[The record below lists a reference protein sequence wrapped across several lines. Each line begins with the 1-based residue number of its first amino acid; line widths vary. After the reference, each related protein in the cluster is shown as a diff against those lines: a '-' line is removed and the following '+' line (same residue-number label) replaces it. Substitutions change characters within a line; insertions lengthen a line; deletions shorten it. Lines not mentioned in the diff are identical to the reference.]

1 MPPPP
6 PPPWP
11 GPPQAAPPQTP
22 QREELSTSLRRP
34 PAPPWKKP
42 LILVGL
48 GLLALFLGLLVG
60 RSIFRSPEAPSFEKE
75 KSDTPEAP
83 PVEAAQ
89 ETVIDAPPAPSPTPA
104 ADTRGMDA
112 TAYELLPQLLGEWRL
127 DLGSRRNVR
136 VVFTNQEVS
145 RSKQSGFEVR
155 LYRCESDELPDR
167 FSLVQLPDGGNFLA
181 FHDDSGAT
189 RDVLENIESH
199 GRDLFSFTEAS
210 SNRRKYA
217 RREGGNAT
225 APTDLSDRGDG
236 REPTS
241 LPEPTW
247 PAPEPEPSA
256 PPEDPA
262 DEGTLSPADEQEIE
276 NLWRIAKAQRANKQ
290 WGPLKR
296 TIDSLLEIDPKHPA
310 ARKWRREADEKL
322 QDQNRDALDQVN
334 GLLTEFASAVESR
347 DMGELRGLWSGALDT
362 DTSQF
367 FTQLFRRY
375 SRLQVEA
382 SLVSIRV
389 DGKKTTGFEA
399 LVIIEGKDGRRRET
413 EEYRWRADLRNGRI
427 ASSFP

>member
-1 MPPPP
+1 ML
-6 PPPWP
+6 
-11 GPPQAAPPQTP
+11 A
-22 QREELSTSLRRP
+22 L
-34 PAPPWKKP
+34 
-42 LILVGL
+42 GL
-48 GLLALFLGLLVG
+48 GLIVG
-60 RSIFRSPEAPSFEKE
+60 RSIFRSPEAPSFEKDRSE
-75 KSDTPEAP
+75 EPTAP

-89 ETVIDAPPAPSPTPA
+89 ETVIDAPPALAPTPA
-104 ADTRGMDA
+104 AGTGTLDA
-112 TAYELLPQLLGEWRL
+112 TAYELLAQLLGEWRL

-145 RSKQSGFEVR
+145 RSSQSGFEVR
-155 LYRCESDELPDR
+155 LFRCESDELPGR

-199 GRDLFSFTEAS
+199 GQDLFSFTEAT
-210 SNRRKYA
+210 SNRRRYA

-225 APTDLSDRGDG
+225 APPELSDRGEA
-236 REPTS
+236 REPRN

-247 PAPEPEPSA
+247 PPPDPEPST
-256 PPEDPA
+256 PPEDAAPA
-262 DEGTLSPADEQEIE
+262 DEGTLSPDAEQEIE
-276 NLWRIAKAQRANKQ
+276 NLWRIAKAQRSNKQ

-296 TIDSLLEIDPKHPA
+296 TLDSLLEIDPSHPA

-322 QDQNRDALDQVN
+322 QDLNRDALDQVN

-347 DMGELRGLWSGALDT
+347 DMGELRGLWAGSIDT

-399 LVIIEGKDGRRRET
+399 LITIEGKDGRRRET

>member
-1 MPPPP
+1 M
-6 PPPWP
+6 
-11 GPPQAAPPQTP
+11 GLCGLA
-22 QREELSTSLRRP
+22 L
-34 PAPPWKKP
+34 
-42 LILVGL
+42 GL
-48 GLLALFLGLLVG
+48 GLIVG
-60 RSIFRSPEAPSFEKE
+60 RSIFRSPEAPSFEKDRTE
-75 KSDTPEAP
+75 EPAAP

-89 ETVIDAPPAPSPTPA
+89 ETVIDAPPALAPTPA
-104 ADTRGMDA
+104 AGTGTLDA
-112 TAYELLPQLLGEWRL
+112 TAYELLAQLLGEWRL

-145 RSKQSGFEVR
+145 RSSQNGFEVR
-155 LYRCESDELPDR
+155 LFRCESDELPGR

-189 RDVLENIESH
+189 RDVLENIEAH
-199 GRDLFSFTEAS
+199 GRDLFSFTEAT
-210 SNRRKYA
+210 SNRRRYA

-225 APTDLSDRGDG
+225 APPELSDRGEG
-236 REPTS
+236 REPRN

-247 PAPEPEPSA
+247 PAPDPKPSA
-256 PPEDPA
+256 PPEA
-262 DEGTLSPADEQEIE
+262 TDEAEAGTLSPDAEQEIE
-276 NLWRIAKAQRANKQ
+276 NLWRIAKAQRSNKQ

-296 TIDSLLEIDPKHPA
+296 TLDSLLEIDPTHPG

-347 DMGELRGLWSGALDT
+347 DMGQLRGLWSGALDT

-399 LVIIEGKDGRRRET
+399 LITIEGKDGRRRET
-413 EEYRWRADLRNGRI
+413 EEYRWRADLRNGRF